1 MKRKQFISKFWV
13 LHGDSQYKGFSNQ
26 VFTRILNR
34 QLLEN
39 GSKGGMIL
47 KAGDEYT
54 REIYISLLRASK
66 STVTFGNK
74 PWSEYMKIFY
84 SYTSLKHYERL
95 FTTITEFFFG
105 NGYF

>member
-66 STVTFGNK
+66 STVSFGNK
-74 PWSEYMKIFY
+74 SWSE
-84 SYTSLKHYERL
+84 
-95 FTTITEFFFG
+95 
-105 NGYF
+105 

>member
-1 MKRKQFISKFWV
+1 
-13 LHGDSQYKGFSNQ
+13 
-26 VFTRILNR
+26 
-34 QLLEN
+34 
-39 GSKGGMIL
+39 MIL
-47 KAGDEYT
+47 KAGAEYK
-54 REIYISLLRASK
+54 REIYISLLWASK
-66 STVTFGNK
+66 STVSFGNK